1 MTNIQK
7 ARLDILNCL
16 FYILSPILSFPLIF
30 FSLIKRTKGSAFLFS
45 LFAGYISYM
54 YVPPYIYDKA
64 RHIEFY
70 NDSKYFTL
78 SEFFAYNFQH
88 QPDFLFRL
96 LIYIGSVFG
105 IKVHFV
111 FFFIT
116 FISIFLIMK
125 VFFDVIK
132 SYNISAKY
140 STLIVLLSIF
150 SFSYINIFS
159 GMRYFLAL
167 SFLFCGIYYAYIK
180 NIKSYYVYLFLACI
194 THYSLFFF
202 VFILLAMPLLKKFKP
217 KTISFFLIL
226 SFLLLLIPPEIIFK
240 SLQIIGL
247 TSSLEAKVLAYLSDD
262 GYKARMDSFVYYL
275 IRFINVIWIYLL
287 IVVLILRTKLP
298 DNKFIKLLVWSLIFN
313 NVFIAF
319 PVVFDRYALF
329 IKLLV
334 VIFFIIEYIKNEKI
348 IIPLLFLSIFILI
361 ALVDFVQLLDGFLS
375 IFNDKQNWWLIY
387 QLFENNF
394 SVDQLK

>member
-1 MTNIQK
+1 
-7 ARLDILNCL
+7 
-16 FYILSPILSFPLIF
+16 
-30 FSLIKRTKGSAFLFS
+30 
-45 LFAGYISYM
+45 
-54 YVPPYIYDKA
+54 
-64 RHIEFY
+64 
-70 NDSKYFTL
+70 
-78 SEFFAYNFQH
+78 
-88 QPDFLFRL
+88 
-96 LIYIGSVFG
+96 
-105 IKVHFV
+105 
-111 FFFIT
+111 
-116 FISIFLIMK
+116 
-125 VFFDVIK
+125 
-132 SYNISAKY
+132 
-140 STLIVLLSIF
+140 
-150 SFSYINIFS
+150 
-159 GMRYFLAL
+159 
-167 SFLFCGIYYAYIK
+167 
-180 NIKSYYVYLFLACI
+180 
-194 THYSLFFF
+194 
-202 VFILLAMPLLKKFKP
+202 MPLLKKFKP

-262 GYKARMDSFVYYL
+262 GYKAKMDSFVYYF

-298 DNKFIKLLVWSLIFN
+298 DNKFIKLIVWSLIFN

-387 QLFENNF
+387 QLYENNF